1 MQRIDFGLYLVT
13 YIGLSF
19 FGIGHTFATFQAV
32 QKTILSMQ
40 LLIILTIGEVISSA
54 IGFI

>member
-32 QKTILSMQ
+32 QKMILSMQ